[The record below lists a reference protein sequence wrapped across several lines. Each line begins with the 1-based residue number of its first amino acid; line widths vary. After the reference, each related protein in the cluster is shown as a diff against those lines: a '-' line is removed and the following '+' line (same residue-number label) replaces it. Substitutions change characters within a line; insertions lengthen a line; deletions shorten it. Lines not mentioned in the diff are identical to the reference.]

1 MGTRIKVVGVIL
13 LAAAIGIACVGVYPA
28 LKHRPAQD
36 RQVPKE
42 MPNPGRLGDYHRIFL
57 DDGSC
62 EAFASATRSW
72 IAVKLN
78 SPETMVMRE
87 VLVFVK
93 KRENASGNQNAPLRC
108 CILDET
114 GTPYT
119 CFKIAAKRIG
129 ENGRWVVKR
138 FNRSE
143 GIFVKGNFYLAVRPG
158 GMYSIGIDRNTRS
171 ESGYYRNGRIQE
183 EIEGTPMM
191 RVCGF
196 VGSERQR

>member
-1 MGTRIKVVGVIL
+1 MNPKIKVAGVIL
-13 LAAAIGIACVGVYPA
+13 LAVSIGIACIGVYPA

-36 RQVPKE
+36 GQVPKE
-42 MPNPGRLGDYHRIFL
+42 KPNQGRLGEYQRIFL

-78 SPETMVMRE
+78 SPETMVVRE

-93 KRENASGNQNAPLRC
+93 KRENASGNRSMPLRC

-114 GTPYT
+114 GAPYT

-129 ENGRWVVKR
+129 ENGRWVVRR

-171 ESGYYRNGRIQE
+171 ESGYYRNGRIRE
-183 EIEGTPMM
+183 KINGTLMA
-191 RVCGF
+191 RVYGF
-196 VGSERQR
+196 STGSSS